1 MFSLH
6 YKKNNNTSLFQS
18 LDKIGMTKIQNYV
31 PLYGLFFSLNDDNYN
46 SINLN
51 HHYSVTS
58 VENHDDKNKFVCK
71 LSSDNNSAKRLSFFK
86 FSPLL
91 DPVKYLIGKYK
102 DISSNQLTTLPSL
115 TMDNIHPKLADIN
128 NSAYVDSFFSYL
140 TSQLLHKHKF
150 LHGLDFYGS
159 FLSIKSKFATNVI
172 DDLEYLH
179 DSDYFRENKTDL
191 FELVNWSE
199 DMGFDFDTR
208 HNKKRIKIGGGGI
221 EDEIKDDVVPV
232 SSLDFDGIFT
242 DNAETGEKVDESKGM
257 DTSNN
262 LVFQYDIEQ
271 QQHRSTKASSTCSSR
286 SSNTDSDEKKSQAG
300 DEDDASSSDKS
311 SEASTGSMNSDVE
324 LKVAIKDFPVQVICL
339 ECLDNTLDSR
349 LREENEMDDDE
360 WRSCLFQIVMMLIA
374 YQKAFGFTHNDLHTN
389 NIMFNETDR
398 TFINYRFNNQFFK
411 VPTFGRIYKIID
423 FGRAIYKFRG
433 KTICSDSFHSKGD
446 AATQYN
452 CEPYFNEKKARL
464 DPNTSFDLCRLAC
477 SLFDYF
483 IDDLDEQHKVKDPI
497 AAVIVEWCK
506 DDKGRNVLYK
516 KNGDE
521 RYPDF
526 KLYKMIAR
534 TVTKH
539 KPEQQVGR
547 RLFRK
552 FLSSRK
558 KIGKKAKVIDID
570 ALNSYVDE

>member
-58 VENHDDKNKFVCK
+58 VETHDDKNKFVCK

-242 DNAETGEKVDESKGM
+242 DNAETGEKVDESKDM

-271 QQHRSTKASSTCSSR
+271 QQHRSAKASSTCSSR

-311 SEASTGSMNSDVE
+311 SEASTGSMN
-324 LKVAIKDFPVQVICL
+324 
-339 ECLDNTLDSR
+339 
-349 LREENEMDDDE
+349 
-360 WRSCLFQIVMMLIA
+360 
-374 YQKAFGFTHNDLHTN
+374 
-389 NIMFNETDR
+389 
-398 TFINYRFNNQFFK
+398 
-411 VPTFGRIYKIID
+411 
-423 FGRAIYKFRG
+423 
-433 KTICSDSFHSKGD
+433 
-446 AATQYN
+446 
-452 CEPYFNEKKARL
+452 
-464 DPNTSFDLCRLAC
+464 
-477 SLFDYF
+477 
-483 IDDLDEQHKVKDPI
+483 
-497 AAVIVEWCK
+497 
-506 DDKGRNVLYK
+506 
-516 KNGDE
+516 
-521 RYPDF
+521 
-526 KLYKMIAR
+526 
-534 TVTKH
+534 
-539 KPEQQVGR
+539 
-547 RLFRK
+547 
-552 FLSSRK
+552 
-558 KIGKKAKVIDID
+558 
-570 ALNSYVDE
+570 